1 MSFKTWTEIDW
12 VLFEAQVSRLQ
23 RRIYKASLAND
34 KGKIHFLQKKL
45 IASGAARFLSVKRV
59 TQLNK
64 GRKTPGV
71 DRIGLLDNKQKFQL
85 ASNLKSIGKASSIKR
100 VWIPKPGKREMRP
113 LGIPTIK
120 DRCLQQLFRLA
131 LEPEWEAKFEANS
144 YGFRPGRNCHDAI
157 QAIFIHS
164 RGRSLYVLDADIAK
178 CFDKI
183 SHNKL
188 LAKLNTFPVME
199 GQIRAW
205 LNAGVMD
212 YNAEGKLGVIPN
224 RQGTP
229 QGGIISPLLAN
240 IALHGMETDVKEYYV
255 KHLYKGSK
263 SLSYKERL
271 NQVAV
276 IRYADDFVVL
286 HPDERVIYNI
296 KVFIA
301 GWLKL
306 HAGLTFSEEKTKVLN
321 SFLGYKFLGFHIIS
335 VIKDGKPKC
344 KIHIHKDSKKNF
356 LAKTRSIIQAN
367 RAASSAELI
376 LKLNPLIVG
385 WCNYFKYSECV
396 RDFKQVEYAL
406 FGQLR
411 AWVFR
416 RRSKGLRSK
425 TDIKNK
431 YFPKDTCVK
440 FQGVYHT
447 GSWILTGKVKRRNK
461 KIDLIFLVWPSWI
474 RSDFWV
480 KIKGTASPFDGN
492 SMYWARKN
500 VKYCDMRKSL
510 VRLIIS
516 QKYCCVL
523 CGQLFTNNS
532 RIEVDH
538 IVPVALNGTD
548 NIENLQAVHDY
559 CHTKKSKIDIKLI
572 RNVKEVNRLNES
584 KLK

>member
-1 MSFKTWTEIDW
+1 MSFNTWTEIDW
-12 VLFEAQVSRLQ
+12 VLFEKQVSRLQ
-23 RRIYKASLAND
+23 RRIYKASMTGN

-45 IASGAARFLSVKRV
+45 IASTAAQFLSVKRV

-71 DRIGLLDNKQKFQL
+71 DKISDLDNKQKFRL
-85 ASNLKSIGKASSIKR
+85 ALNLKSTGKASSIKR
-100 VWIPKPGKREMRP
+100 IWIPKPGKKEMRP

-131 LEPEWEAKFEANS
+131 LEPEWEARFEANS
-144 YGFRPGRNCHDAI
+144 YGFRPGRSCHDAI

-178 CFDKI
+178 CFDQI
-183 SHNKL
+183 SHDKL
-188 LAKLNTFPVME
+188 LAKLNTFSVME
-199 GQIRAW
+199 NQIRAW
-205 LNAGVMD
+205 LSAGVME
-212 YNAEGKLGVIPN
+212 NNSEGKLDLIPN

-263 SLSYKERL
+263 SLSYKERST
-271 NQVAV
+271 QIAV

-286 HPDERVIYNI
+286 HPDERIIYNI

-306 HAGLTFSEEKTKVLN
+306 HAELTLSQEKTRIIN
-321 SFLGYKFLGFHIIS
+321 STSGYKFLGFHIIS
-335 VIKDGKPKC
+335 VIKEGKPKC

-356 LAKTRSIIQAN
+356 LNKTRSIIQAN
-367 RAASSAELI
+367 RSASSANLI
-376 LKLNPLIVG
+376 LMLNPLIVG

-396 RDFKQVEYAL
+396 DDFKQVEYAL

-411 AWVFR
+411 AWAFR

-425 TDIKNK
+425 TDIKQK
-431 YFPKDTCVK
+431 YFPQDTCVK
-440 FQGVYHT
+440 FQGVLHK
-447 GSWILTGKVKRRNK
+447 GSWIFTGKIEDRNK
-461 KIDLIFLVWPSWI
+461 KIKLVFLVWPSWI

-480 KIKGTASPFDGN
+480 KIKGTASPFNGD
-492 SMYWARKN
+492 SIYWARKN
-500 VKYCDMRKSL
+500 AKYSDMRKSL
-510 VRLIIS
+510 VRLIVS
-516 QKYCCVL
+516 QNYRCVL
-523 CGQLFTNNS
+523 CGQLFTNNDH
-532 RIEVDH
+532 IEVDH

-548 NIENLQAVHDY
+548 KRENLQALHDY
-559 CHTKKSKIDIKLI
+559 CHAKKSKIDIKLI
-572 RNVKEVNRLNES
+572 RNEKEVNRLNES